1 MSPIDMLRSIWWYT
15 DLNLLL
21 VLCLCTNIQMK
32 MMSKVE
38 NEDIGAVVD
47 QIIPNV
53 FVAAICATLLA

>member
-1 MSPIDMLRSIWWYT
+1 
-15 DLNLLL
+15 
-21 VLCLCTNIQMK
+21 MK